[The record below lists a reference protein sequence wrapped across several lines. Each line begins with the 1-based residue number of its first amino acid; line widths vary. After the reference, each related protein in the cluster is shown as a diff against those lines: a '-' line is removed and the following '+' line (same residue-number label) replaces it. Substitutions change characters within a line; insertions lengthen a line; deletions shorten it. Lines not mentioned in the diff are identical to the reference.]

1 MPSRSKYGQ
10 RRRREAIQCP
20 ADVCL
25 VRTWAREPNG
35 EPNMEMSHVHSVAPV
50 SPVGYT
56 DVGSDDV
63 TTPFSGRPVLR
74 VATAAPVQPSHI
86 DQTQ

>member
-1 MPSRSKYGQ
+1 
-10 RRRREAIQCP
+10 
-20 ADVCL
+20 
-25 VRTWAREPNG
+25 
-35 EPNMEMSHVHSVAPV
+35 MEMSHVHSVAPV